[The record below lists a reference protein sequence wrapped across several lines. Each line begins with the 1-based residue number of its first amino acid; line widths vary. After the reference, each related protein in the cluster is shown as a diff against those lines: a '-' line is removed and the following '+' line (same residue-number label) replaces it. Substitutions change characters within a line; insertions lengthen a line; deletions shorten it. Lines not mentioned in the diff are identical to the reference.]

1 MIRPRTLL
9 FYCSNS
15 SSISHI
21 SHRWI
26 SSTTQLHGSWINNI
40 KSVFTGQKRSPDA
53 AKVSISESFTL
64 LRFADELGRAK
75 KLGTLKQYVVGRGSE
90 VTFAEAFEKQQA
102 ILRYLGALDPTGELV
117 MPGSANY
124 TVESWQVPKVT
135 NLQTIQK
142 QQAAKHCKCTI
153 VDVENMLAK
162 FTWAKEAQMKLEK
175 MKEEGKPL
183 PKSMAEVQKLMG
195 SSPLDVA
202 RSNMAKSGQI
212 SRNAFCPC
220 GSKKRYKR
228 CCGKDSTF

>member
-9 FYCSNS
+9 FYS

-21 SHRWI
+21 SHRWV
-26 SSTTQLHGSWINNI
+26 SSTTQLHASWINKI
-40 KSVFTGQKRSPDA
+40 KGVFTGQKTSTDA
-53 AKVSISESFTL
+53 AKVPISESFTL

-102 ILRYLGALDPTGELV
+102 ILQYLGALDPTGE
-117 MPGSANY
+117 
-124 TVESWQVPKVT
+124 
-135 NLQTIQK
+135 NLQTHQK